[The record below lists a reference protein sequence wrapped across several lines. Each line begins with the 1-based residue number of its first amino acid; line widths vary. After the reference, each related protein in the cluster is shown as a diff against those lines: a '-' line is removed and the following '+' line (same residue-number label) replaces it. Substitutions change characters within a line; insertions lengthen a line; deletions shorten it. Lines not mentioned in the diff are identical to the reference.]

1 MTATAAQMDA
11 VTTVHAERS
20 AYIHKTNFV
29 ASKHK
34 LRMKDSHSMREKH
47 MNQLVS
53 LKSEVKLEQKNIPK
67 VVSAVVW

>member
-1 MTATAAQMDA
+1 MTATAAQQDA
-11 VTTVHAERS
+11 VTTVHAERAVS
-20 AYIHKTNFV
+20 IYKINII

-53 LKSEVKLEQKNIPK
+53 LKSEVKLEQNNIPK
-67 VVSAVVW
+67 VVSAVVR

>member
-11 VTTVHAERS
+11 VTTVHTERAIS
-20 AYIHKTNFV
+20 VHKINYI

-34 LRMKDSHSMREKH
+34 NLMKDSHSMIQKH

-53 LKSEVKLEQKNIPK
+53 LKSEVKSEQKNIPE